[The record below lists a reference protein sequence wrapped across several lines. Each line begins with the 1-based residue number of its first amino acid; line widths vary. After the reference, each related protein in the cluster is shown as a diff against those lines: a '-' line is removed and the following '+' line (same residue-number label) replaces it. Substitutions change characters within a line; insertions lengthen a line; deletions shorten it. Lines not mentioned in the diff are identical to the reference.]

1 MKNISAVKYHMFF
14 NIMYQIKKN
23 SPEEYAQHMLFMCS
37 PFRDEKELLSGNP
50 PRYVSKLSEN
60 GVIET

>member
-1 MKNISAVKYHMFF
+1 MFF

-60 GVIET
+60 GVIEM